1 MMDDAAQL
9 AADLE
14 ATAKRLSRRTRGI
27 MAKHLDAAAD
37 RAQADA
43 LSSWTK
49 YGRGM
54 AGSAGTIRARMSA
67 SVGRRGGDRQLGY
80 LLADGPGVFQAEHG
94 KHDRAPNPVMGR
106 SMESLADPY
115 ENDLADQIA
124 DQL

>member
-1 MMDDAAQL
+1 MTDDVDRL
-9 AADLE
+9 AADLA
-14 ATAKRLSRRTRGI
+14 ATAKQLSRRTRGI
-27 MAKHLDAAAD
+27 MARHLDTAAD
-37 RAQADA
+37 RAQSDA

-67 SVGRRGGDRQLGY
+67 SIGRRGGDRQVGY

-94 KHDRAPNPVMGR
+94 THDRAPDPVMGQA
-106 SMESLADPY
+106 MEGITGPY
-115 ENDLADQIA
+115 GDDLADQIV